1 MNSENPDPAAG
12 SPVASAYSAER
23 AGAVM
28 TVRRRIRTGARPVS
42 VPCAGCGTAVAVAA
56 RGPIRKWC
64 GQTCRQRGWEL
75 RRAAGQLSDP
85 SVSVAVRE
93 VVEVPVTIRPER
105 MEWVGELAELT
116 RQIATA
122 ELPAGCLHPVYE
134 ALTVAINQLT
144 HTGRSHL
151 GERQF
156 GFVPHPAMAGRERII
171 ADQLDTTSLSVT
183 GRDPA
188 VARRLQIAYERSDRR
203 RTTRMQ
209 RRFPNSF

>member
-1 MNSENPDPAAG
+1 VAA
-12 SPVASAYSAER
+12 
-23 AGAVM
+23 
-28 TVRRRIRTGARPVS
+28 
-42 VPCAGCGTAVAVAA
+42 AA
-56 RGPIRKWC
+56 RGPIPKWC
-64 GQTCRQRGWEL
+64 GQTCQQRGWEL

-93 VVEVPVTIRPER
+93 MVEVPVTIRPGTDGMGR
-105 MEWVGELAELT
+105 GTGRVDPADHRGRT
-116 RQIATA
+116 
-122 ELPAGCLHPVYE
+122 PAGCLHPVYE

-144 HTGRSHL
+144 HANRSHL

>member
-12 SPVASAYSAER
+12 SATASAYSAER

-56 RGPIRKWC
+56 RGPIPKWC

-116 RQIATA
+116 RQITAA
-122 ELPAGCLHPVYE
+122 ELPAGCFHPVYE
-134 ALTVAINQLT
+134 ALTVAINQFT
-144 HTGRSHL
+144 HANRSHL

>member
-1 MNSENPDPAAG
+1 MSSENFDSSAG
-12 SPVASAYSAER
+12 SSAASAYPAER

-56 RGPIRKWC
+56 RGPIPKWC

-116 RQIATA
+116 RQITAA
-122 ELPAGCLHPVYE
+122 ELPAGCFHPVYE

-156 GFVPHPAMAGRERII
+156 GFVPHPALAGRERII
-171 ADQLDTTSLSVT
+171 ADQLDTTSLSIT

>member
-1 MNSENPDPAAG
+1 MSSENLDSSAG

-28 TVRRRIRTGARPVS
+28 TVRRRIRTGARPAS

-56 RGPIRKWC
+56 RGPIPKWC

-75 RRAAGQLSDP
+75 RRATGQLSDP

-188 VARRLQIAYERSDRR
+188 VARRLQVAYERSDRR

>member
-12 SPVASAYSAER
+12 SATASAGPAEQ

-28 TVRRRIRTGARPVS
+28 TVHRRIRTGARPVS

-56 RGPIRKWC
+56 RGPIPKWC

-93 VVEVPVTIRPER
+93 MVEVPVTIRPER

-122 ELPAGCLHPVYE
+122 ELPAGCFHPVYE

-144 HTGRSHL
+144 HTGRPYI

>member
-1 MNSENPDPAAG
+1 MSSENFDSSAG

-56 RGPIRKWC
+56 RGPIPKWC

-156 GFVPHPAMAGRERII
+156 GFVPHPALAGRERII

-188 VARRLQIAYERSDRR
+188 VARRMQIAYERSDRR

>member
-1 MNSENPDPAAG
+1 
-12 SPVASAYSAER
+12 
-23 AGAVM
+23 M
-28 TVRRRIRTGARPVS
+28 TVRRRIRTGARPAS
-42 VPCAGCGTAVAVAA
+42 VPCAGCGSAVAVAA
-56 RGPIRKWC
+56 RGSIPKWC
-64 GQTCRQRGWEL
+64 GQTCRQRGWE
-75 RRAAGQLSDP
+75 RCRAAAELTADP
-85 SVSVAVRE
+85 ASTVRVVVRE

-122 ELPAGCLHPVYE
+122 ELPAGCFHPVYE
-134 ALTVAINQLT
+134 ALSEAINQLT

-156 GFVPHPAMAGRERII
+156 GFVAHPAMAGRERII

>member
-1 MNSENPDPAAG
+1 MNSENLDSSAG
-12 SPVASAYSAER
+12 SATASAGPAEQ
-23 AGAVM
+23 ADAVM
-28 TVRRRIRTGARPVS
+28 TVHRRIRTGARPVS

-56 RGPIRKWC
+56 RGPIPKWC
-64 GQTCRQRGWEL
+64 GQACRQRGWEL

-85 SVSVAVRE
+85 AVSVAVRE

-144 HTGRSHL
+144 HTGRSYI

-156 GFVPHPAMAGRERII
+156 GFVAHPALAGRERII
-171 ADQLDTTSLSVT
+171 ADQLDTTSLST

-188 VARRLQIAYERSDRR
+188 VARRMQIAYERSDRR
-203 RTTRMQ
+203 RAARMQ
-209 RRFPNSF
+209 RRFPNGF